1 MSECG
6 YYKTRSFIPSIWR
19 WICMTPAVW
28 FIRENRQTAHRR
40 AYKCCL
46 VACFTLPLISQ
57 IRLRLSTIQ
66 LSELFIYKCMHTCQ
80 QRPWPWVCPKKKI
93 GRHWK
98 NGLGRPSRSRG
109 IRGESQLFQCVTRA
123 DFHCTSGVFNC
134 LNHHNLKEHVLRFL
148 CLIRQTMAKPCS
160 MPYYRDIK

>member
-1 MSECG
+1 MGFLKWHWEKNTLSVPHRLVSHHVIPTLNGEWWNVRACG

-19 WICMTPAVW
+19 WICVTRRVW
-28 FIRENRQTAHRR
+28 FIRENRQTARPR

-46 VACFTLPLISQ
+46 AACFTLPLISQ

-80 QRPWPWVCPKKKI
+80 QQPWLWVCTKKKI

-98 NGLGRPSRSRG
+98 NWLGRPSRSRG
-109 IRGESQLFQCVTRA
+109 IKGGVTIVPVCHQSRP
-123 DFHCTSGVFNC
+123 SLYKWG
-134 LNHHNLKEHVLRFL
+134 L
-148 CLIRQTMAKPCS
+148 
-160 MPYYRDIK
+160 